1 VLEAAVVAKPD
12 GDGLMRPKAFI
23 VLKDGYG
30 ADEQLMETLR
40 LHVKERAGA
49 WKYPRWIDIRPDLPR
64 TATGKIQR
72 FKLRE

>member
-1 VLEAAVVAKPD
+1 
-12 GDGLMRPKAFI
+12 M
-23 VLKDGYG
+23 LKDGYG
-30 ADEQLMETLR
+30 ADAQLMETLR